1 MSELS
6 LLQTMDNSSWKKPKD
21 LELRITREKGHFRE
35 QVSGLHRGQPGSRGG
50 KGDRD
55 KSSSVIGKLPKEKE
69 DLPKG
74 FVRGWS
80 PALLTT
86 GGMAS
91 SGNLAIRDSLRGGGG
106 QKFTQGFCARAEPGT
121 RQAAVSHPT
130 AGGPGGRWDC
140 CQAWTRG
147 R

>member
-6 LLQTMDNSSWKKPKD
+6 LLQTMDNSSWKKPKE

-91 SGNLAIRDSLRGGGG
+91 SGNLAIRDSLRGGGRNSHRAFVPG
-106 QKFTQGFCARAEPGT
+106 QSQEQGRLLSATP
-121 RQAAVSHPT
+121 RQAAL
-130 AGGPGGRWDC
+130 AGGGIAVKPGHEAGK
-140 CQAWTRG
+140 
-147 R
+147 